1 MYRVVGCITEQHDLR
16 LVALAACICVFA
28 CSTTVNLLARAR
40 SVPDRQ
46 ALAWLAIAATLFGSG
61 IWSLH
66 FVAMLAFTP
75 GAGFGY
81 RISATILSSVVAI
94 GGAMLAF
101 IVWRFS
107 RNRALGVGVGGGLMG
122 LAVGGMHYIGVAS
135 VQFAGRLSYNSQTVV
150 ASIAIGM
157 AFAILGLA
165 RFGAK
170 TSCWRRFEIAAWFAL
185 SICGLHFTAMTALT
199 LEVGASARV
208 AGTVLASGSLAIA
221 VGSVALAILIVSMAA
236 TVMEQHLSQRTVLE
250 LHRMRALSDVAQ
262 EGLIVCREGRILQV
276 NAACGRMFGVNARQL
291 VGRRV
296 RELFVDSDQPKVMGP
311 ADDRSIGSVLKEVR
325 AKTADGNALPVELS
339 RGEIT
344 YEGRPATVMALRDLS
359 DRKRDEEKIRH
370 LAHHDALTD
379 LPNRFLL
386 QERFGHDL
394 AVASRL
400 GKPMALLYLD
410 LDRFKPVND
419 LFGHT
424 SGDALLVQVADRLR
438 RELRDTD
445 TVARIGG
452 DEFVVLASVEQP
464 GDASMIA
471 VKLIE
476 CVARPFDLLGVSVEI
491 GTSIGIAL
499 YPEDGDDQDA
509 LMRSADTALYRAK
522 NEKRGTFR
530 FFEIAMDEHLQTRRR
545 LEQDLKQAVERDQM
559 SLHYQPLV
567 ACATGEVEGF
577 EALLRW
583 NHPVRGMVPPS
594 EFIPLAEENG
604 LIVELG
610 HWVLETACRTAAG
623 WSEPRRVAVN
633 VSPVQLRQ
641 HDFPRR
647 VETILRC
654 TGLPGNR
661 LEIEITEGVLMEGTT
676 HAREALNELRGLG
689 VRIALDDFGTG
700 YSSLSY
706 LHSFRFDKLKI
717 DRSFVGRLED
727 DGNAAMIVRTIIGL
741 AHNLGLEIVAEGVE
755 TSAQLAMIWNN
766 LCDQAQGYL
775 LGRPMPMD
783 EPTELMIT
791 RARSLVAG
799 SRNGLAERVNDFD
812 TAGFVI

>member
-1 MYRVVGCITEQHDLR
+1 MYRIIGCIAEQHDLR
-16 LVALAACICVFA
+16 LVALAACICVLA

-40 SVPDRQ
+40 SVPDRE
-46 ALAWLAIAATLFGSG
+46 ALAWLAVAATLFGSG

-94 GGAMLAF
+94 VGTMPAF

-122 LAVGGMHYIGVAS
+122 LAVSGMHYIGVAS
-135 VQFAGRLSYNSQTVV
+135 VQFAGWFSYNSQTVLTSV
-150 ASIAIGM
+150 AIGVT
-157 AFAILGLA
+157 FAILGLA
-165 RFGAK
+165 RFDAK

-199 LEVGASARV
+199 LEVGTSTNL
-208 AGTVLASGSLAIA
+208 AGAVLASGSLAIA
-221 VGSVALAILIVSMAA
+221 VGSVALAILTVSMAA
-236 TVMEQHLSQRTVLE
+236 TVMEQHLCQRAVLE
-250 LHRMRALSDVAQ
+250 LHRMRALGDVAQ
-262 EGLIVCREGRILQV
+262 EALIVCRDGGILQV
-276 NAACGRMFGVNARQL
+276 NAACGRMFGVSTRQL
-291 VGRRV
+291 VGQRV
-296 RELFVDSDQPKVMGP
+296 RELFVDSDQPKVMRP
-311 ADDRSIGSVLKEVR
+311 ADDRSTGSVLEEVR
-325 AKTADGNALPVELS
+325 AKTADGNVLPVELC
-339 RGEIT
+339 RGEII

-386 QERFGHDL
+386 QERFNHDL

-424 SGDALLVQVADRLR
+424 GGDALLVQVADRLR
-438 RELRDTD
+438 QELRDTD

-452 DEFVVLASVEQP
+452 DEFVVLASIEQP

-471 VKLIE
+471 AKLIE
-476 CVARPFDLLGVSVEI
+476 CVSRPFDLLGASVEI

-499 YPEDGDDQDA
+499 YPEDGDNQDA
-509 LMRSADTALYRAK
+509 LMHSADTALYRAK

-530 FFEIAMDEHLQTRRR
+530 FFEIAMDEHLRAQRR
-545 LEQDLKQAVERDQM
+545 LEQDLRQAVEHDQM

-583 NHPVRGMVPPS
+583 NHPVRGTVPPS

-604 LIVELG
+604 SIVELG
-610 HWVLETACRTAAG
+610 HWVLETACRAAAG

-641 HDFPRR
+641 PDFPRR
-647 VETILRC
+647 VETILTC
-654 TGLPGNR
+654 TGLPGSR

-676 HAREALNELRGLG
+676 HARDTLNALRGLG

-717 DRSFVGRLED
+717 DRSFVSRLED
-727 DGNAAMIVRTIIGL
+727 DGDATMIVRTIIGL

-755 TSAQLAMIWNN
+755 TPAQLAMIRDN

-783 EPTELMIT
+783 EPTELMIM
-791 RARSLVAG
+791 RARSLVG
-799 SRNGLAERVNDFD
+799 GLRNVLVPTLIEARV
-812 TAGFVI
+812 T